1 MTIRDREVVELL
13 RNDPELL
20 AIADAVADVQRPP
33 SRLNGGRAVAAIVAV
48 AVGIFALVLASPWD
62 RGSGKGFVL
71 ERALA
76 AITDRGPVL
85 HAVFV
90 SPGGAEY
97 TRDPVPNVRLNLKT
111 GASRLIEDR
120 EEVWYDRER
129 NLIRFLTRRDGHLL
143 TDYVEKGAVGE
154 GADPFSQYADG
165 GYYRDALAEGRARV
179 VGSGSWHG
187 HAVYWLELRPP
198 ASERP
203 DSPSFPFQY
212 GIDHDTYRLL
222 VVREVNAQGGPTGRE
237 TGVLL
242 LEYVPRS
249 EGQFESKQTDEG
261 GFAFNPPDVI
271 TLAKAR
277 KALGVRAAWTGPSL
291 DGLPLQRITLT
302 EVCPSKG
309 CPPEGRHESKRGL
322 LDLLY
327 VSSRDLPSGDL
338 RLSPGQTGVLV
349 TEAPA
354 GTRRITRIYPV
365 VSAIPPPVG
374 FADLRYLGKVFRD
387 KRPTWAALLA
397 VGDVWVLIDAPSREL
412 AIAAA
417 RALRPIPAKAG

>member
-1 MTIRDREVVELL
+1 MTIRDREVVDLL
-13 RNDPELL
+13 RHDPELL
-20 AIADAVADVQRPP
+20 AIADAVADAQRPP
-33 SRLNGGRAVAAIVAV
+33 RRLNGGRAVAAIVVV
-48 AVGIFALVLASPWD
+48 AVGLFALVLASPWD

-90 SPGGAEY
+90 SPGGAVY

-120 EEVWYDRER
+120 EEVWYDRKR
-129 NLIRFLTRRDGHLL
+129 NLVRFLTRRDGHVLS
-143 TDYVEKGAVGE
+143 DYVEKGAVGE
-154 GADPFSQYADG
+154 GADPFSQFAG
-165 GYYRDALAEGRARV
+165 GTFYRDALAEGRATV
-179 VGSGSWHG
+179 VGNGSWHG
-187 HAVYWLELRPP
+187 HAVYWLELHR
-198 ASERP
+198 AHERL
-203 DSPSFPFQY
+203 DRRFPFQY
-212 GIDHDTYRLL
+212 GIDQDSYRLL
-222 VVREVNAQGGPTGRE
+222 VTREVSPEGHPTGRE

-242 LEYVPRS
+242 FEYLPRA

-277 KALGVRAAWTGPSL
+277 TALGVRAAWVGPSL
-291 DGLPLQRITLT
+291 DGLPLQTITLT

-309 CPPEGRHESKRGL
+309 CPPERRHESKGGL

-327 VSSRDLPSGDL
+327 VSSRDLPNRGI
-338 RLSPGQTGVLV
+338 RLSPGPTGVLI

-354 GTRRITRIYPV
+354 GARRITRIYPV
-365 VSAIPPPVG
+365 VSAIPPPAG
-374 FADLRYLGKVFRD
+374 FADLSYLGKVFPD
-387 KRPTWAALLA
+387 KRPTWAALVA
-397 VGDVWVLIDAPSREL
+397 VGDVWVHIDAPSREL

-417 RALRPIPAKAG
+417 RALRPIPPRAR